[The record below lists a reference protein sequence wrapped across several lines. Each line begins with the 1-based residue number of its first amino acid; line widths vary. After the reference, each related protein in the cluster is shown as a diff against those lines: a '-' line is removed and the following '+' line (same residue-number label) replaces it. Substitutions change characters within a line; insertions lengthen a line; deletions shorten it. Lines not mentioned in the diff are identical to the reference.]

1 MSYNKTLNKENLDL
15 YFSDLGKLLKKK
27 IHNKNL
33 SVEIIVVGGASILLN
48 YNFRNTTVDIDCIDV
63 HNALMNEVVSEV
75 AIKHNLP
82 VDWINTDF
90 KNTNS
95 YSQKLISYSSYYKTF
110 SGVLNIRTIKDEY
123 LIAMK
128 IVSARKYKNDYSD
141 IYGIVKYLKD
151 NGIKISIEQ
160 VDRAIDELYLS
171 RDKVDNDAYEFTK
184 RIIDNIDSMSQ
195 KAVRSIEE
203 ENLEEI
209 KKKTNSSKEADNID
223 EILKKI

>member
-184 RIIDNIDSMSQ
+184 RIIDSIDLMSQ
-195 KAVRSIEE
+195 KTVRSFEE

>member
-95 YSQKLISYSSYYKTF
+95 
-110 SGVLNIRTIKDEY
+110 
-123 LIAMK
+123 
-128 IVSARKYKNDYSD
+128 
-141 IYGIVKYLKD
+141 
-151 NGIKISIEQ
+151 
-160 VDRAIDELYLS
+160 
-171 RDKVDNDAYEFTK
+171 
-184 RIIDNIDSMSQ
+184 
-195 KAVRSIEE
+195 
-203 ENLEEI
+203 
-209 KKKTNSSKEADNID
+209 
-223 EILKKI
+223 

>member
-151 NGIKISIEQ
+151 NDIKISIEQ

-184 RIIDNIDSMSQ
+184 RIIDGIDSMSQ